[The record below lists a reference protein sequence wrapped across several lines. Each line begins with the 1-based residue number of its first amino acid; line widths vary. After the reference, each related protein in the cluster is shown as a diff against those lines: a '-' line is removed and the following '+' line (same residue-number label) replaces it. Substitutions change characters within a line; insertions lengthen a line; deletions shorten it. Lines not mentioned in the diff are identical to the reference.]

1 MIRLFKCYHL
11 TDRGPTLS
19 QCGLVTPYGDTD
31 LKKQALHYNDVI
43 MGAMA
48 SQITSLP
55 IIYSTVYS
63 DADRKKKHQSSV
75 SLAFVR
81 GIHRWT
87 VNSPHKWPV
96 TRKMFP
102 FDNVIMNWSPYPFGK
117 TPKPSMFDTF
127 STHFCQRIIYDECW
141 WEAIARLPWFVIIRD
156 LIWDPFH

>member
-31 LKKQALHYNDVI
+31 LQKQALHYNDVI

-63 DADRKKKHQSSV
+63 DADRKKTSKLRV
-75 SLAFVR
+75 TGLCT
-81 GIHRWT
+81 G
-87 VNSPHKWPV
+87 NSPV
-96 TRKMFP
+96 NGEFP
-102 FDNVIMNWSPYPFGK
+102 AQMASNAENVS
-117 TPKPSMFDTF
+117 
-127 STHFCQRIIYDECW
+127 
-141 WEAIARLPWFVIIRD
+141 
-156 LIWDPFH
+156 IW